1 MIWKMSCLCES
12 SLHQVLKDVWP
23 FRNVGQALRFGCCFV
38 CGCHNILI
46 WFFFSFYIVR
56 YWLARTAVKK
66 SHRLDGLTIEIYCL
80 IVLKARNQGVGKF
93 GYFEVCEEKMSA
105 RLLALICRRWFCG
118 VLHIRMFVSNFPFL
132 FDQGSYYTRAPSSS
146 S

>member
-1 MIWKMSCLCES
+1 MENLNAWQYQKLNMFGF
-12 SLHQVLKDVWP
+12 SLFNQ
-23 FRNVGQALRFGCCFV
+23 
-38 CGCHNILI
+38 
-46 WFFFSFYIVR
+46 
-56 YWLARTAVKK
+56 T
-66 SHRLDGLTIEIYCL
+66 EIYCL

-132 FDQGSYYTRAPSSS
+132 FDQGSYYIRAPSSS